1 MSVFGDLVAL
11 AKAGYTPAQ
20 VKEILALQAPDAQTA
35 EKPAEIEPKESPQPE
50 QEKAEPEKKAE
61 AGEDTQATIAD
72 LQQKLAA
79 AEEKVKALQQ
89 QNSTKDNSTQKPVGD
104 PIADIVRGFM

>member
-20 VKEILALQAPDAQTA
+20 VKEILALQPSEAPAA
-35 EKPAEIEPKESPQPE
+35 EKPAETEPKESPQPE

-61 AGEDTQATIAD
+61 EGEDMQATVAD
-72 LQQKLAA
+72 LQKKLAA
-79 AEEKVKALQQ
+79 AEEKLKNLQQ
-89 QNSTKDNSTQKPVGD
+89 QNSTKDNSTQKPAGD
-104 PIADIVRGFM
+104 PIEDIVRGFM

>member
-20 VKEILALQAPDAQTA
+20 VKEILALQSSDAPAA
-35 EKPAEIEPKESPQPE
+35 ETPAETEPKESPQPE

-61 AGEDTQATIAD
+61 AGEDMQATVAD

-79 AEEKVKALQQ
+79 AEEKLKALQQ
-89 QNSTKDNSTQKPVGD
+89 QNSTKDNSTQKPAGD
-104 PIADIVRGFM
+104 PIEDIVRGFM